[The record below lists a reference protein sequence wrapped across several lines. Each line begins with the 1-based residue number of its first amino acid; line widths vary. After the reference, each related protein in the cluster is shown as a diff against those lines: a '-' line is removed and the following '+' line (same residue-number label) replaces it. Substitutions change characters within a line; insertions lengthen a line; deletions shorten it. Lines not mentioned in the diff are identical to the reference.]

1 MLTFEELMFHS
12 AKFDT
17 PIGSLEICASGKGL
31 RRILLPG
38 RECDNKEAAAIDNG
52 DHPLLAR
59 TIEELSQYFKGE
71 RERFSLPLDLKGTE
85 FQMKVW
91 ESLAS
96 IKYGS
101 TNTYSG
107 QAKRIGRPKSARA
120 VGAAN
125 AVNPIPIIL
134 PCHRVIGA
142 NGALT
147 GYGGGSKLLHIKQYL
162 LDLEKANINPR

>member
-1 MLTFEELMFHS
+1 MFYS
-12 AKFDT
+12 ATFDT
-17 PIGSLEICASGKGL
+17 PIGSLEICASRNGL

-38 RECDNKEAAAIDNG
+38 RECDNREESAIGNG

-59 TIEELSQYFKGE
+59 TIEEISQYFDGE

-101 TNTYSG
+101 TSTYSG
-107 QAKRIGRPKSARA
+107 QAKRIGRPKAARA

-125 AVNPIPIIL
+125 AVNPLPIIL
-134 PCHRVIGA
+134 PCHRVIGV

-147 GYGGGSKLLHIKQYL
+147 GYGGGSSLLHIKQFL
-162 LDLEKANINPR
+162 LDLEKANSSPR